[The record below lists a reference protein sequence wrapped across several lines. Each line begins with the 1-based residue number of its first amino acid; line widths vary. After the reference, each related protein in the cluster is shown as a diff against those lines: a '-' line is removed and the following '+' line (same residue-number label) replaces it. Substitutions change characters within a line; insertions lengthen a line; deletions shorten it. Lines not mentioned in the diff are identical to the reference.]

1 MLTNILEIENLQNSL
16 RDYLLSYEFTTAD
29 TKDIW
34 NIMTRNINNTIDVK
48 VVMDTWINQM
58 GFPLITLKREGSEVT
73 ATQTRFLFTS
83 KEVKSEAVTTP
94 ANKTREEKWYI
105 YLTYYTNN
113 DTEVKGVWMNKTSGL
128 LYNCNK

>member
-1 MLTNILEIENLQNSL
+1 
-16 RDYLLSYEFTTAD
+16 
-29 TKDIW
+29 
-34 NIMTRNINNTIDVK
+34 
-48 VVMDTWINQM
+48 MDTWINQM

-73 ATQTRFLFTS
+73 ATQTRFLFTN
-83 KEVKSEAVTTP
+83 KEVKSEAVRTP

-113 DTEVKGVWMNKTSGL
+113 DSEVKGVWINKTSGL